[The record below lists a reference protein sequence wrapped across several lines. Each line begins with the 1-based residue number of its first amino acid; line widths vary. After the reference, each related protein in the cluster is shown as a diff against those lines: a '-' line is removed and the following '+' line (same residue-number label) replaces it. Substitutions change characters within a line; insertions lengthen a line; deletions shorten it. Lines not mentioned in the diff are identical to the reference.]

1 MTMVE
6 KKKKVLLLPTIPNVQ
21 SLRSGM
27 HDDIVKR
34 AFFGKNAPGVLFV
47 KGLKGFQEVREKS
60 LRRLAECATSTK
72 KTKKEDEKEDVF
84 LRNSKTYS
92 KEHPEIE
99 RSTLAEF
106 ANKRLSMD
114 VNGGVRGRGRG
125 RVRFAKRVGK
135 VKGFRGRRESSDV
148 AETRCDF
155 KLERE
160 RG

>member
-1 MTMVE
+1 MLLNDDYGATFLVVHGEELGLEKKMTMVE
-6 KKKKVLLLPTIPNVQ
+6 KKKKALLLPTIPNVQ

-72 KTKKEDEKEDVF
+72 KTKKEDEKEDVL

-114 VNGGVRGRGRG
+114 VNGSARTRARTGSICEESW
-125 RVRFAKRVGK
+125 
-135 VKGFRGRRESSDV
+135 KG
-148 AETRCDF
+148 
-155 KLERE
+155 
-160 RG
+160 